1 MVIIA
6 NLFGKMKQSY
16 LRFRS
21 MPLTNK
27 QADGIIA
34 LVVITALVYVFNLL
48 VPLFSPANH
57 PHVPFSNKEEG
68 ELAIALNVNGN
79 DIGIYFM
86 PKGARL
92 CCLMAAAR
100 TDLPRPFSGQNDSRR
115 LKTGDKIY
123 LTGDSSPSIAV
134 GKMVAPQALALGLP
148 LDINSA
154 TFDDLVLVSGIGEKT
169 ATQIIA
175 LRKNKGGLSRIEE
188 LMEIRGIKEKKFD
201 RIKKYFY
208 TEML

>member
-1 MVIIA
+1 
-6 NLFGKMKQSY
+6 
-16 LRFRS
+16 

-115 LKTGDKIY
+115 LKMGDKIY